1 MKKGKLYLIPTPISG
16 TELKDSLV
24 PKDIEIVSKLKHF
37 IVETP
42 KVARSYL
49 KSIDLKTSIQQVE
62 MKNFDEH
69 SSLEDVQRLVQPMLQ
84 GKDIGLMTDAGT
96 PCIADPGEE
105 IVLMCHRVGIQVI
118 PMIGPSSIF
127 LALMASGLNAEKFT
141 FNGYLPRK
149 GNKRVQVL
157 RRLVNMVKEDKGT
170 QIFIEAPYRNQAMF
184 NDIIKLDK
192 NIYLCLAEN
201 IGSKEKSIV
210 TKPIKEWREDKKVF
224 KKNPTIYLIGKS
236 NEEF

>member
-1 MKKGKLYLIPTPISG
+1 MKKGKLYLIPTPING
-16 TELKDSLV
+16 TELKENLV
-24 PKDIEIVSKLKHF
+24 LKDIETVSNLKHF

-49 KSIDLKTSIQQVE
+49 KSIDLETPIQQVKME
-62 MKNFDEH
+62 IFDEH

-105 IVLMCHRVGIQVI
+105 IVLMCHRLGIEVV

-127 LALMASGLNAEKFT
+127 LALMASGLHAEKFT

-149 GNKRVQVL
+149 GN
-157 RRLVNMVKEDKGT
+157 RRLQALKKLVNRVKGDKGT
-170 QIFIEAPYRNQAMF
+170 QIFIEAPYRNQTMF
-184 NDIIKLDK
+184 DDILKVESDITLCLGINIGASEETILTKPISEWRK
-192 NIYLCLAEN
+192 ENIYL
-201 IGSKEKSIV
+201 EKV
-210 TKPIKEWREDKKVF
+210 PI
-224 KKNPTIYLIGKS
+224 IYIIGKK
-236 NEEF
+236 